1 MTQAATFPVTGLPR
15 TGLPARALVVG
26 NPVHAERISRRL
38 TGAQE
43 VARVGA
49 YRSFVGV
56 WNGMPVLVVSH
67 DIGAPG
73 ALCLLRDLSDA
84 GVDTVIRLGIADAL
98 LRGIA
103 EGDLIIAESCVRDAG
118 LTSELVPESY
128 PAAATPEV
136 VLALAAAA
144 RERGA
149 AHHRGVV
156 WSRVASTPDGVEA
169 GAAGYVKLGVLAVEE
184 ELAAL
189 LVLSSTRGVRWTTL
203 STGAPSLP
211 WTPSRP
217 FPPPTDRP
225 AANSP
230 APRRAGRLT
239 ASIGG
244 CTCSS
249 EPCSTRC
256 CRASAPG
263 SVTTTWPAPGSS
275 PCPRIRTSCAT

>member
-38 TGAQE
+38 TGARE
-43 VARVGA
+43 VAHVGD

-56 WNGMPVLVVSH
+56 WNGTPVLVVSH

-156 WSRVASTPDGVEA
+156 WSRVTPTPDGVEA

-189 LVLSSTRGVRWTTL
+189 RVLSSTRGVRAGGALVIGAATAGTPGDGAGDDPHQSALGDALDRGATVALDAL
-203 STGAPSLP
+203 SAL
-211 WTPSRP
+211 
-217 FPPPTDRP
+217 
-225 AANSP
+225 P
-230 APRRAGRLT
+230 APD
-239 ASIGG
+239 
-244 CTCSS
+244 
-249 EPCSTRC
+249 
-256 CRASAPG
+256 
-263 SVTTTWPAPGSS
+263 
-275 PCPRIRTSCAT
+275 